1 MVRCNAP
8 LGAQADNH
16 GIAMAILTRSVAAH
30 VQHGIRPFDI
40 GRDLRAVSKLIA
52 DAFADDLD
60 EQGEAA
66 LRELQ
71 ILGYM
76 SGLLRLLSRSTAEF
90 QNSFNGFV
98 WVENNQ
104 VVGNVTVQRTS
115 GSGRWQI
122 ANVAVSP
129 AWRGRGISRA
139 LMERTLDYIRDMGG
153 SWAVLQVRGENQ
165 IALGL
170 YERLH
175 FENMGGTRELR
186 APCVPKA
193 IKRPALPNLGPFSP
207 SEGNLLYELAI
218 SRPNAA
224 VQWWQAVRR
233 IDFQPTLER
242 QVAEQVSRFVGRERV
257 FRYAIRDFRSR
268 FEGAIQ
274 VTARHW
280 RGNHRIR
287 LWVRPEAQSRY
298 ERALTL
304 HALVL
309 LREYPRWPVRA
320 SVSTQDG
327 IATDTLLAHGF
338 SVQSTLYTMRLRV

>member
-1 MVRCNAP
+1 
-8 LGAQADNH
+8 
-16 GIAMAILTRSVAAH
+16 MAILTRSVAAH

-76 SGLLRLLSRSTAEF
+76 SGLLRLLSRSTDEF
-90 QNSFNGFV
+90 QNIFNGFV

-104 VVGNVTVQRTS
+104 VVGNVTVHRTS
-115 GSGRWQI
+115 NSGRWQI

-165 IALGL
+165 IARGL

-175 FENMGGTRELR
+175 FENMGGTRELCAR
-186 APCVPKA
+186 KMGGGAEGGVSKV
-193 IKRPALPNLGPFSP
+193 IKRPELPNLRPFSP
-207 SEGNLLYELAI
+207 SDGNLLYELAI
-218 SRPNAA
+218 SRPSAA
-224 VQWWQAVRR
+224 VSWWRADRR
-233 IDFQPTLER
+233 LDFQPTLES
-242 QVAEQVSRFVGRERV
+242 QIAEQLSRFVGRERV

-280 RGNHRIR
+280 RGNHRLR
-287 LWVRPEAQSRY
+287 LWVRPEVKDRY

-304 HALVL
+304 HALAL
-309 LREYPRWPVRA
+309 LQEYPRWPVRA
-320 SVSTQDG
+320 TVSTQDG
-327 IATDTLLAHGF
+327 IAMDTLLAHGF